1 MELLQWAQRRPRRCS
16 EGCSTSAMKADG
28 GWLVQ
33 LREEAAPG
41 RPRCGLPLLEGSLEA
56 EKGPTFYTGTQ

>member
-1 MELLQWAQRRPRRCS
+1 
-16 EGCSTSAMKADG
+16 MKADG

-33 LREEAAPG
+33 LGEEAAPG

-56 EKGPTFYTGTQ
+56 EKGPTFYTGTHTVRGDAVVALS